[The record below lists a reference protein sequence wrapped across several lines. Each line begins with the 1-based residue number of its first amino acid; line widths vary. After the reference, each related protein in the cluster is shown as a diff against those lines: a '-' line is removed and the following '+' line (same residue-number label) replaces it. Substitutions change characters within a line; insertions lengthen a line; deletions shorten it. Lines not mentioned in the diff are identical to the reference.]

1 MLKDEQLIGTI
12 VIYRVEVRPFTD
24 KQVELVQNF
33 AAQAVIAIENTRLL
47 NELRESLQQQTATSD
62 VLKVVS
68 SSPGE
73 LEPVFDAML
82 ANAVRICGAKFGVLN
97 LHEDGAMHMGAL
109 HNVPSAFAE
118 WLQARGA
125 YQPMPGS
132 LLDRVMR
139 TRLVGHT
146 ADNAAESVGRA
157 ATLGGARSSVCVPML
172 KDDALVGTITI
183 YRQEVRPFTDKQ
195 IELVKNFAAQA
206 VIAIENTRLLNELRE
221 SLQQQTATADVLKVI
236 SRSTFDL
243 QTVLDTL
250 TKSAAR
256 LCEAYDAT
264 IWRREDDRLVLVA
277 HEGPITVE
285 SLPLIRGTVAGRTV
299 LDGKTV
305 HLPDMGAEVD
315 EFPESSANAR
325 RWGVHTILCVP
336 LMREGIAIGSIALR
350 RTEVELFTDRQ
361 VALLQTFADQAVIAI
376 ENARLLNELR
386 ESLQQQTAT
395 AEVLRVISS
404 SPGELE
410 PVFEAMLGNAARICQ
425 AKFGVLWLTE
435 GEGFRPAAIHNLPPA
450 LTVERQRN
458 QVMKPVPDD
467 PLGQLAATK
476 QLIHVFD
483 ARSAAAYQQGFGPF
497 VALVDRGG
505 ARTLL
510 VVPLLKEDELLGA
523 FAIFRQEMRPFTD
536 KQIELVQNFA
546 NQAVIAIENT
556 RLLNELRESLAQQTA
571 TSEVLSVISSS
582 PGDLKPVFQAM
593 LENATRICE
602 ANFGNFLL
610 YDDQQFR
617 VVAMH
622 GAPHGWSDLR
632 GRDPAVHPWANNPLG
647 RVIETKQLQHIP
659 DIRSE
664 EAFIKGD
671 PSFVPLGDVAGAR
684 TLLIV
689 PMLKENDLVGVL
701 GIYRQEVRPFTAKQ
715 IELVQNFASQA
726 VIAIENT
733 RLLNEL
739 RQRTDDLGES
749 LQQQTATAEILTVI
763 SNSLDDTQP
772 VFDAIVQSGLN
783 LFAGATVMVTL
794 ADGGQVRAAAVA
806 DPDPARVEAVRRQW
820 PIPLSREY
828 HHGVAILEGRLV
840 DIPDAANAPPE
851 LATGTRH
858 FLATGNR
865 AITIMPMLRSD
876 AVIGTVSVIRLS
888 PGPLSDKQLAVLRTF
903 AAQAVIAI
911 ENTRL
916 LSELRESLQQQT
928 ATADVLKVISRSTF
942 DLQAVLN
949 TLVESAGRLC
959 QAENVQIFLRDQDV
973 YRLEA
978 HNGFSPEYQ
987 EYARQHPIAPGRGT
1001 LVARTALETAT
1012 VHIPDALADP
1022 GYTWHE
1028 GRSLGGYRAMLGV
1041 PLLREGSP
1049 VGVMAMT
1056 RTAPQPFTDRQ
1067 IELAATFADQ
1077 ACIAIENARLLNEL
1091 RESLQQQTAT
1101 ADVLKVISR
1110 STFDLQVVL
1119 DTLTMSAAGLC
1130 DAYDA
1135 VIALRESESLTI
1147 RSHHGP
1153 IPVDFVQLPISR
1165 AWTAGRAV
1173 IDRETVHVHDL
1184 SAAGMDFPKARHWRC
1199 GWVIARFSPCPYCA
1213 RIPPLV

>member
-1 MLKDEQLIGTI
+1 
-12 VIYRVEVRPFTD
+12 
-24 KQVELVQNF
+24 
-33 AAQAVIAIENTRLL
+33 
-47 NELRESLQQQTATSD
+47 
-62 VLKVVS
+62 
-68 SSPGE
+68 
-73 LEPVFDAML
+73 
-82 ANAVRICGAKFGVLN
+82 
-97 LHEDGAMHMGAL
+97 
-109 HNVPSAFAE
+109 
-118 WLQARGA
+118 
-125 YQPMPGS
+125 
-132 LLDRVMR
+132 
-139 TRLVGHT
+139 
-146 ADNAAESVGRA
+146 
-157 ATLGGARSSVCVPML
+157 
-172 KDDALVGTITI
+172 
-183 YRQEVRPFTDKQ
+183 
-195 IELVKNFAAQA
+195 
-206 VIAIENTRLLNELRE
+206 
-221 SLQQQTATADVLKVI
+221 
-236 SRSTFDL
+236 
-243 QTVLDTL
+243 
-250 TKSAAR
+250 
-256 LCEAYDAT
+256 
-264 IWRREDDRLVLVA
+264 
-277 HEGPITVE
+277 
-285 SLPLIRGTVAGRTV
+285 
-299 LDGKTV
+299 
-305 HLPDMGAEVD
+305 
-315 EFPESSANAR
+315 
-325 RWGVHTILCVP
+325 
-336 LMREGIAIGSIALR
+336 
-350 RTEVELFTDRQ
+350 
-361 VALLQTFADQAVIAI
+361 
-376 ENARLLNELR
+376 
-386 ESLQQQTAT
+386 
-395 AEVLRVISS
+395 
-404 SPGELE
+404 
-410 PVFEAMLGNAARICQ
+410 
-425 AKFGVLWLTE
+425 
-435 GEGFRPAAIHNLPPA
+435 
-450 LTVERQRN
+450 
-458 QVMKPVPDD
+458 
-467 PLGQLAATK
+467 
-476 QLIHVFD
+476 
-483 ARSAAAYQQGFGPF
+483 
-497 VALVDRGG
+497 
-505 ARTLL
+505 
-510 VVPLLKEDELLGA
+510 
-523 FAIFRQEMRPFTD
+523 
-536 KQIELVQNFA
+536 
-546 NQAVIAIENT
+546 
-556 RLLNELRESLAQQTA
+556 
-571 TSEVLSVISSS
+571 
-582 PGDLKPVFQAM
+582 
-593 LENATRICE
+593 
-602 ANFGNFLL
+602 
-610 YDDQQFR
+610 
-617 VVAMH
+617 
-622 GAPHGWSDLR
+622 
-632 GRDPAVHPWANNPLG
+632 
-647 RVIETKQLQHIP
+647 
-659 DIRSE
+659 
-664 EAFIKGD
+664 
-671 PSFVPLGDVAGAR
+671 
-684 TLLIV
+684 
-689 PMLKENDLVGVL
+689 
-701 GIYRQEVRPFTAKQ
+701 
-715 IELVQNFASQA
+715 
-726 VIAIENT
+726 
-733 RLLNEL
+733 
-739 RQRTDDLGES
+739 
-749 LQQQTATAEILTVI
+749 
-763 SNSLDDTQP
+763 
-772 VFDAIVQSGLN
+772 
-783 LFAGATVMVTL
+783 
-794 ADGGQVRAAAVA
+794 VA

-828 HHGVAILEGRLV
+828 HHGMAILEGRLV

-1056 RTAPQPFTDRQ
+1056 RTAPQPFTNRQ